1 LSQGVKIIIGIKS
14 QLVEILQSEKPQ
26 EESIFIDGAVMVNF
40 RPPHKPIT
48 FEAYANDVILPYIK
62 SQANKCSRVDII
74 FDAYLENSLKLQT
87 RKERGTGIRRKVV
100 GSGMTPKSWNNFQ
113 RVSENKTE
121 LFSFLAE
128 RIASLNPSKSVCV
141 TQGEHVL
148 CNNNIDLSGLC
159 PCNHDEADT
168 RLFVHLKHAAIKVL
182 KTSLV
187 VSTDTD
193 VVVLAI
199 SMFAKLEIDKLWIA
213 FGEGKDLR
221 WIPIHEISNALGPR
235 ALGLPFFPCVYWL

>member
-1 LSQGVKIIIGIKS
+1 MSQGVKIIIGIKS

-40 RPPHKPIT
+40 KPPHKPIT

-74 FDAYLENSLKLQT
+74 FDVYLENSLKSQT

-100 GSGMTPKSWNNFQ
+100 GSGITPKSWNNFQ

-141 TQGEHVL
+141 TQGENVL

-159 PCNHDEADT
+159 PCNHEEADT
-168 RLFVHLKHAAIKVL
+168 RLFVHLKHAAIQVL

-199 SMFAKLEIDKLWIA
+199 SMFAKLEIDKLWIV
-213 FGEGKDLR
+213 FGKGKDLR